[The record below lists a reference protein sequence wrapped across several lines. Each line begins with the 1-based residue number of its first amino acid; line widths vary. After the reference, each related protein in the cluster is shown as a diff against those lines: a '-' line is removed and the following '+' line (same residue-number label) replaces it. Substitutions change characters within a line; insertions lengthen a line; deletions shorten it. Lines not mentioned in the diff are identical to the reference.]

1 MTRTR
6 VLVQMGAEALAAAML
21 AAALERSGAGT
32 ATTLIAAS
40 ALVVAGAGAWLAPAV
55 PASRVALLAPAA
67 VLLVIATAVDRPL
80 TAASQASARA
90 TGAPFVICPASA
102 PDAPAL
108 IVTAS
113 PVSVWNR
120 AMVCSSTSC
129 ALAATE
135 ITTSGDFVGVG

>member
-6 VLVQMGAEALAAAML
+6 VLVQMGAGALAAAML

-90 TGAPFVICPASA
+90 TGPLEIG
-102 PDAPAL
+102 
-108 IVTAS
+108 
-113 PVSVWNR
+113 R
-120 AMVCSSTSC
+120 AHV
-129 ALAATE
+129 
-135 ITTSGDFVGVG
+135 